1 MFYLMIFQFIIIL
14 SLIFKMMWIN
24 INANHYE
31 ELAKIEKNFSDKVLK
46 EFTELSKKY
55 ILLIDDRIDSLEED
69 EKDTTNE
76 L

>member
-1 MFYLMIFQFIIIL
+1 
-14 SLIFKMMWIN
+14 MMWIN

>member
-1 MFYLMIFQFIIIL
+1 
-14 SLIFKMMWIN
+14 MWIN

-46 EFTELSKKY
+46 QFTELSKKY

>member
-46 EFTELSKKY
+46 EFIELSKKY
-55 ILLIDDRIDSLEED
+55 ILLVDDRIDSLEED

>member
-1 MFYLMIFQFIIIL
+1 MIFQFIIIL

-46 EFTELSKKY
+46 QFTELSKKY

>member
-1 MFYLMIFQFIIIL
+1 
-14 SLIFKMMWIN
+14 MMWIN

-46 EFTELSKKY
+46 EFIELSKKY
-55 ILLIDDRIDSLEED
+55 ILLVDDRIDSLEED

>member
-46 EFTELSKKY
+46 EFTELTKKY

>member
-31 ELAKIEKNFSDKVLK
+31 ELEKIEKNFSDKVLK

>member
-46 EFTELSKKY
+46 QFTELSKKY

>member
-55 ILLIDDRIDSLEED
+55 ILLVDDRIDSLEED

>member
-1 MFYLMIFQFIIIL
+1 MIFQFIIIL

-46 EFTELSKKY
+46 EFTELTKKY